1 MACIFFKA
9 DTSTIK
15 GRMINM
21 NGENI
26 AVLRLNEALYKGAEN
41 LGIDDVESKF
51 GAEAGF
57 TKPNHEGHGD
67 RAASIALK
75 LAKSLKSK
83 PRDIAEKLAESLKTE
98 EVITKIEIAGP
109 GFLNVFLSGKFYA
122 QAVCDVLSQGTN
134 YGSVNLG
141 QDRRVQVEFVSAN
154 PTGPL
159 HIGHGRGAAVG
170 DAVARILKFTGWDVQ
185 REYYVN
191 DSGLQIETLGRSTF
205 ARYLELLGRESN
217 FPENGYKGAYIYDLA
232 REIIDAEGERFVEAP
247 ESESLECF
255 KSYAA
260 GKIMNSIKAD
270 LEEFRVSFDNFF
282 PEGYLHKNGL
292 VNAAMND
299 LKAKGFAYELDGA
312 LWLKTQE
319 IIGDDKDRV
328 LVRANG
334 IPTYY
339 ASDVAYHHDK
349 FITRNFERVIDVWGA
364 DHHGYIAR
372 MKAAIKAMGRNPDDF
387 IVLLIQLVNL
397 LRDNKIVTMSTRA
410 GEFITLR
417 DVIDEAGV
425 DATRF
430 FFLMRRSDSQMDFDL
445 DLAKKQGNE
454 NPVYYVQYAHARIS
468 GILREYEN
476 RGGKIESLNP
486 ENIPEQIFDSK
497 DARDLA
503 DCLAEYPDA
512 VREASRELAPQVL
525 TGYVLNL
532 AGVFHSFYN
541 TNRILDEQDENIK
554 AGRLNIIRAVKN
566 VIASCLGLLG
576 VSAPER
582 M

>member
-1 MACIFFKA
+1 
-9 DTSTIK
+9 
-15 GRMINM
+15 MIIM
-21 NGENI
+21 NGENT
-26 AVLRLNEALYKGAEN
+26 AVVNLNEALNSAVKALGVEDVPAEF
-41 LGIDDVESKF
+41 ERPK
-51 GAEAGF
+51 
-57 TKPNHEGHGD
+57 HEGHGD
-67 RAASIALK
+67 RAANVAMR
-75 LAKSLKSK
+75 LAKPLKAK
-83 PRDIAEKLAESLKTE
+83 PRDIAEKLAEALSSC
-98 EVITKIEIAGP
+98 EVITKTEIAGP

-122 QAVCDVLSQGTN
+122 QAVSDVLIQGST
-134 YGSVNLG
+134 YGAVNTG
-141 QDRRVQVEFVSAN
+141 KNRRVQVEFVSAN

-170 DAVARILKFTGWDVQ
+170 DSVARILKFTGWDVQ

-191 DSGLQIETLGRSTF
+191 DSGLQIETLGRSTR
-205 ARYLELLGRESN
+205 ARYFEILGQESD

-232 REIIDAEGERFVEAP
+232 QEVIDAEGKKFLDVPDA
-247 ESESLECF
+247 ESLEYF
-255 KSYAA
+255 KTYAA
-260 GKIMNSIKAD
+260 QRIMNGIKSD
-270 LEEFRVSFDNFF
+270 LEEFRVSFDEFF

-292 VNAAMND
+292 VKSAMEE
-299 LKAKGFAYELDGA
+299 LKSSGYAYEQDGA
-312 LWLKTQE
+312 LWFRTGDT
-319 IIGDDKDRV
+319 IGDDKDRV
-328 LVRANG
+328 LIRANG

-339 ASDVAYHHDK
+339 ASDIAYHHDK

-372 MKAAIKAMGRNPDDF
+372 MKAAVKAMGKNPDNF

-397 LRDNKIVTMSTRA
+397 LREGKIVTMSTRA

-417 DVIDEAGV
+417 DVLDEAGV

-445 DLAKKQGNE
+445 DLAKKQGSD

-468 GILREYEN
+468 GVLREFVN
-476 RGGKIESLNP
+476 RGGNLDSLDP
-486 ENIPEQIFDSK
+486 ENIPAEIFDSK

-503 DCLAEYPDA
+503 DCLAWYPDA
-512 VREASRELAPQVL
+512 VREASNDLAPQAL

-541 TNRILDEQDENIK
+541 TNRILDEPDENIK
-554 AGRLNIIRAVKN
+554 TGRLNIARAVKN
-566 VIASCLGLLG
+566 VIASCLELLG